1 MIELKI
7 PELTLSN
14 NHSLFNT
21 FSVSY
26 FAYLKFYVAI
36 SCNCNVWLAIRHTL
50 TCVHD
55 VAFSKIIFVQLHN
68 STFCKQWNTLINL
81 RIWYHS
87 NTFKPHQMHWV
98 ANGFC
103 FWKSEMSLEIWQWG
117 TGKKCQ
123 FVIMVIIL
131 MIIYLV
137 FKLSNPHAC

>member
-7 PELTLSN
+7 HELTLSN

-68 STFCKQWNTLINL
+68 SRREQVNYQLDDDEVRFVLDQPTELDFYSASSLKQ
-81 RIWYHS
+81 
-87 NTFKPHQMHWV
+87 V
-98 ANGFC
+98 CG
-103 FWKSEMSLEIWQWG
+103 
-117 TGKKCQ
+117 
-123 FVIMVIIL
+123 
-131 MIIYLV
+131 
-137 FKLSNPHAC
+137 